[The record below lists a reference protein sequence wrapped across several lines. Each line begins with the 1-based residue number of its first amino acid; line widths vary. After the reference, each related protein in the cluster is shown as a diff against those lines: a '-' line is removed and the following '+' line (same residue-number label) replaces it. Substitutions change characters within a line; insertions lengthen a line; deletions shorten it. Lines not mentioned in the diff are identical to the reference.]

1 MMSLLI
7 LFVSFCSFG
16 PLFAL
21 SRYFKKI
28 CRKGKLAK
36 DKPLDKQTL
45 DDTPCALPLLTR
57 EFSTASI
64 ANYASRMVFVY
75 VSCDLHLQTVH
86 NLSFAFFCF
95 TSEKIETSQSAR
107 TADTTKPAHT
117 FHHFLFH
124 SMISMFYPI
133 LSISFFGFG
142 SSRKMD
148 MFGQFGLSYVPF
160 IPFPWP
166 CKGPPPW

>member
-1 MMSLLI
+1 MSLLI
-7 LFVSFCSFG
+7 LFVSFCSFS
-16 PLFAL
+16 LFQ
-21 SRYFKKI
+21 KI

-45 DDTPCALPLLTR
+45 DDTPCALSLRTR

-64 ANYASRMVFVY
+64 ANYASLMIVY

-86 NLSFAFFCF
+86 NLSFALLLHKWENRNITVCEDCGYDKVC
-95 TSEKIETSQSAR
+95 T
-107 TADTTKPAHT
+107 
-117 FHHFLFH
+117 HFSPL
-124 SMISMFYPI
+124 SISFYDFYV

-142 SSRKMD
+142 SSLKMD